1 MSRISAHQSSISQSV
16 DWLTPPEWIEALG
29 PFDLDPCIPSAGM
42 PWRTAEMMWTPE
54 IDGLRRPWFRR
65 VWCNPPYG
73 APKVIEPWMKRM
85 AEHGNGVALIFART
99 ETACWF
105 KYVWPKAT
113 GALFVQGRPHFHR
126 ADGVRADMNSG
137 GPVALLAYGEANM
150 KALAASGIKG
160 KLVIFNE

>member
-1 MSRISAHQSSISQSV
+1 MSRIGAHQSSDSQSV
-16 DWLTPPEWIEALG
+16 DWLTPPEWIKALG
-29 PFDLDPCIPSAGM
+29 HFDLDPCVPLDM
-42 PWRTAEMMWTPE
+42 PWTTAGVMWSRDD
-54 IDGLRRPWFRR
+54 DGLARNWFGR

-73 APKVIEPWMKRM
+73 PPKIIEPWMQRM
-85 AEHGNGVALIFART
+85 SNHGNGVALIFART
-99 ETACWF
+99 ETVCWF

-126 ADGVRADMNSG
+126 ADGTRASMNSG

-150 KALAASGIKG
+150 QSLAVSGIKG